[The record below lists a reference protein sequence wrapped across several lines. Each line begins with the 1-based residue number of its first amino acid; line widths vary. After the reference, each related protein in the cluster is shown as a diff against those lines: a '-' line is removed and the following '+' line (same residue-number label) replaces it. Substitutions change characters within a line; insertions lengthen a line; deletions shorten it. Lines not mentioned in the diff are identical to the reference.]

1 MTAIVRQMS
10 CCSLLAAVLLAT
22 LGISAAGAEQ
32 TPAQQDFEKGRT
44 YQTGEGVKQDLGMAL
59 KYYAR
64 ALKSD
69 PDFFPALYNTAL
81 VYYTQKKYTQAGKV
95 FIKAAKVARNQESR
109 EDEALAWNGLG
120 SCYYKEG
127 KVGNAEKKFRGA
139 VQLNS
144 SLVEAHYNLI
154 NLLVAEERWEKANEA
169 LDSAARSA
177 PSPRYQ
183 IFKGRIKGG
192 KSREEGDDIEVK
204 IGLIGLLVGVFLYW
218 VYKKVRTG

>member
-1 MTAIVRQMS
+1 MS

-44 YQTGEGVKQDLGMAL
+44 YQTGEGVKQDLGAAL
-59 KYYAR
+59 TYYVR

-69 PDFFPALYNTAL
+69 PDFFPALFNTAL
-81 VYYTQKKYTQAGKV
+81 VYYTQKEYTRARKL
-95 FIKAAKVARNQESR
+95 FIKAAKVARNQELR
-109 EDEALAWNGLG
+109 EKEVLAWNGLG

-127 KVGNAEKKFRGA
+127 KVEKAEKKFRGA
-139 VQLNS
+139 LQLNP

-154 NLLVAEERWEKANEA
+154 NLLVAEERWEKANKA
-169 LDSAARSA
+169 LDIAGKIA

-192 KSREEGDDIEVK
+192 ESRGEWEDIKVK